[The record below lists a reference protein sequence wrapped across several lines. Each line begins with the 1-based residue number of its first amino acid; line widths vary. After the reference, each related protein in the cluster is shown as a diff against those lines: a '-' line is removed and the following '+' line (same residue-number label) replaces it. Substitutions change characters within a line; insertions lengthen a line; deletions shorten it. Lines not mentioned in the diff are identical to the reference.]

1 MAFEYQK
8 SVWVNLRLSPA
19 LHRQLELAAQRARR
33 PLEGTIKCLLW
44 IGLGS
49 LNLKAKRLLRDR
61 DC

>member
-1 MAFEYQK
+1 MAYEPK
-8 SVWVNLRLSPA
+8 KPVTLRLTLSPA
-19 LHRQLELAAQRARR
+19 LYRQLERAAQRARR